1 MNPVL
6 RRILGVA
13 AVVIT
18 VSLTLPPLAVP
29 NIGGTETHYEVIARG
44 FRIGN
49 VSVSQRSSRTP
60 NETVIHFENLSDI
73 SASFIWMGYHVSMA
87 ERGTIS
93 RNDLVSYSRHGRENG
108 ADVSI
113 EGRLDNAV
121 FLFHVM
127 RNGKRS
133 TVEIPRASY
142 EHTTM
147 ECPEATMEF
156 GATGEVS
163 LKVLDTDYVTVVKRR
178 YRLVREDTTYKVGA
192 REYRCRVVDI
202 SDPNKSC
209 RRWIGRDG
217 NTVIVFRQDGKGKDG
232 SYSVRA
238 VALNTRQ
245 TDD

>member
-1 MNPVL
+1 MTLHVASALPVL
-6 RRILGVA
+6 
-13 AVVIT
+13 
-18 VSLTLPPLAVP
+18 P
-29 NIGGTETHYEVIARG
+29 NIGGTETKYDVVAKG

-49 VSVSQRSSRTP
+49 VVVTQKSSRTP
-60 NETVIHFENLSDI
+60 HENIIHFENLSNI
-73 SASFIWMGYHVSMA
+73 SASFIWMGYHLSMT
-87 ERGTIS
+87 ERGTI
-93 RNDLVSYSRHGRENG
+93 RKNDLVSYSRHGRENNTN
-108 ADVSI
+108 VSV
-113 EGRLDNAV
+113 EGTLNNAV
-121 FLFHVM
+121 FLFNVV

-147 ECPEATMEF
+147 ECPEATIDF
-156 GATGEVS
+156 GASGEVT

-178 YRLVREDTTYKVGA
+178 YKLVKEDTCKVGD

-217 NTVIVFRQDGKGKDG
+217 DEVVIFRQDGKGNEG

-238 VALNTRQ
+238 VALNRYP
-245 TDD
+245 

>member
-1 MNPVL
+1 MNPLLVK
-6 RRILGVA
+6 ILGIA
-13 AVVIT
+13 AIAIT
-18 VSLTLPPLAVP
+18 LSVTAPPPATP
-29 NIGGTETHYEVIARG
+29 NTGGTETRYEVIAKG

-49 VSVSQRSSRTP
+49 VSVYQRSSRTP

-73 SASFIWMGYHVSMA
+73 NASFIWMGYHLSMS

-93 RNDLVSYSRHGRENG
+93 KNDLVSYSRYSRENG
-108 ADVSI
+108 NDVSI
-113 EGRLDNAV
+113 EGRLDHAV
-121 FLFHVM
+121 FLFHVL

-156 GATGEVS
+156 GATGEVT
-163 LKVLDTDYVTVVKRR
+163 LKVLDTDFVTVVKRR
-178 YRLVREDTTYKVGA
+178 YRLVREDTYKVGA

-217 NTVIVFRQDGKGKDG
+217 NTVIIFRQDGKGKDG

-238 VALNTRQ
+238 VAVDTHQ
-245 TDD
+245 QPAD